1 MNKCCKKKWGDEV
14 MRCLICGKQFK
25 KTNDKL

>member
-1 MNKCCKKKWGDEV
+1 MKCCEHEWGEEV
-14 MRCLICGKQFK
+14 LRCLICGKQLK